1 MSRIWKLPITI
12 PAGVQ
17 MSIDGQHITVTG
29 PKWSLSL
36 ELLPAC
42 AIALVDG
49 VATVSLVNPEQ
60 PNMWGLSRSLVA
72 NMVQGVS
79 EGFEKKLHVIGI
91 GYNVKVQGQTI
102 ELSLGL
108 SHKVNHVLPKWVT
121 AVSEKDPKW
130 NDILTITGAD
140 KQSVGQEAA
149 KIKMYRQ
156 PEPYKWKWIRYFGEV
171 IKLKAGKTGGKK

>member
-1 MSRIWKLPITI
+1 MSRIWKLPIVV
-12 PAGVQ
+12 PANVQ
-17 MSIDGQHITVTG
+17 VTLNGQQVSVSW

-42 AIALVDG
+42 AVTFTDG
-49 VATVSLVNPEQ
+49 VLTVQLVNQEQ
-60 PNMWGLSRSLVA
+60 KNMWGLSRTLVA

-91 GYNVKVQGQTI
+91 WYNVRVQGQTI

-108 SHKVNHVLPKWVT
+108 SHKVNHVLPKGVT

-130 NDILTITGAD
+130 NDILTLMGAD
-140 KQSVGQEAA
+140 KQAVGQEAA

-156 PEPYKWKWIRYFGEV
+156 PEPYKGKGIRYFWEI
-171 IKLKAGKTGGKK
+171 IKLKAGKTWGKK

>member
-1 MSRIWKLPITI
+1 MSRIGKLPITL

-17 MSIDGQHITVTG
+17 VTMEGQKITVSW
-29 PKWSLSL
+29 PKGTLSY
-36 ELLPAC
+36 EVLPAC
-42 AIALVDG
+42 AVVKEENILM
-49 VATVSLVNPEQ
+49 VSLVNPEHK
-60 PNMWGLSRSLVA
+60 NIWGLTRTLVA
-72 NMVQGVS
+72 NMVQWVS
-79 EGFEKKLHVIGI
+79 EWFEKKLHVIGI

-102 ELSLGL
+102 ELSLWL

-130 NDILTITGAD
+130 NDIITLTGAD

-156 PEPYKWKWIRYFGEV
+156 PEPYKGKWIRYFGET
-171 IKLKAGKTGGKK
+171 IKLKAGKTWGKK